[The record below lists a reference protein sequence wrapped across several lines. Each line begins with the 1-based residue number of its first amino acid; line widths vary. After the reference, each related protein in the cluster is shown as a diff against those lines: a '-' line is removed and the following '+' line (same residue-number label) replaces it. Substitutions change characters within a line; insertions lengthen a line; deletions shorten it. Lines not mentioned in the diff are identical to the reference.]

1 MPQSRFAATRL
12 TPAQG
17 VVLEH
22 KGSQQLLVNINS
34 GSRCVLNAMGRQIWM
49 LLAGRPTFPALVGRL
64 SGSYDQR
71 RGELARDAGRLL
83 LAWQEAGL
91 VTWTS

>member
-1 MPQSRFAATRL
+1 MPQIRSAATRL

-17 VVLEH
+17 VILEH
-22 KGSQQLLVNINS
+22 TGSQHLLVNTKS
-34 GSRCVLNAMGRQIWM
+34 GSRCVLNAMGKRIWM
-49 LLAGRPTFPALVGRL
+49 MLASRPTFPALVGRL
-64 SGSYDQR
+64 SDPCDR
-71 RGELARDAGRLL
+71 HTTELARDAGRLL